1 MCVVIQLIIPTF
13 ITTLV
18 SLNLFIKIEGWD

>member
-1 MCVVIQLIIPTF
+1 MCVVIQLIIATF